1 MLGNLLIIDD
11 DFAVLESLDLLL
23 RGEAKKV
30 ITLSNPNQLSSSLE
44 KSAFDAVLLDMNFT
58 TGRNTGNEGLFWLKE
73 ILQTDPDLSVIMITA
88 YGDVELAVKAMK
100 LGAIDFIQKPWNSEK
115 LISTLNAACQLTISK
130 RRVKKLE
137 REKQVLQEDVA
148 RQYPKI
154 IGQSKQ
160 VRELY
165 RTIGKVAGTD
175 TSVLILGENG
185 TGKEL
190 VAWEV
195 HRQSK
200 RHNQLFVTVDLGSL
214 SSTLFESELF
224 GHKKGSFTD
233 AKVDRIGR
241 FEAASG
247 GTIFLDE
254 IGNLP
259 LHLQSKLL
267 SVLQS
272 QQVFPIGSN
281 VPVPVDVRVITATN
295 MNLGQMVQKGQFRE
309 DLFYRINTI
318 QIDTPALRDRGEDV
332 GILADHFLTIYAQ
345 KYGKHNLR
353 LSNKALEKLYL
364 HMWPGNIRELQHTV
378 ENMVIMSESDTIQP
392 EDINISTASVMD
404 ETGLNLEAVE
414 QNTIRKALLKY
425 RGNYSSIASELG
437 ISRTTLYH
445 KIRKYDL

>member
-11 DFAVLESLDLLL
+11 DHAVLESLDLLL
-23 RGEAKKV
+23 RGESKKV
-30 ITLSNPNQLSSSLE
+30 ITLSNPNQLTSSLE

-137 REKQVLQEDVA
+137 REKQVLQEDVV

-190 VAWEV
+190 IAWEV

-233 AKVDRIGR
+233 AKVDRSGR

-318 QIDTPALRDRGEDV
+318 QIDTPALRDRGDDV

-353 LSNKALEKLYL
+353 LSSKALEKLYL
-364 HMWPGNIRELQHTV
+364 HLWPGNIRELQHTV

-392 EDINISTASVMD
+392 EDINISTASVMN

-414 QNTIRKALLKY
+414 QNAIRKARLKY
-425 RGNYSSIASELG
+425 RGNYASIASELG